1 MRRRISR
8 KKIFK
13 LFLKTGEVY
22 HTRKTT
28 YTLPDE
34 KSRSRNIFGIAG
46 DLLGIPTYISECI
59 TKNLAYIMPG
69 FSYKDTIKTYQD
81 KLTKIAKG
89 KIYNDWD
96 GAANDANQHYEL
108 REAEC
113 RLIEKIRT
121 KMHQLIP
128 LPGLLVD

>member
-8 KKIFK
+8 RKIFK

-22 HTRKTT
+22 HTRKNT
-28 YTLPDE
+28 YSLPDE

-96 GAANDANQHYEL
+96 GAANDAN
-108 REAEC
+108 
-113 RLIEKIRT
+113 
-121 KMHQLIP
+121 
-128 LPGLLVD
+128 